1 MGQSKRTAASYL
13 AEQRNTTVN
22 PFEGLTKQKMKELYD
37 EKIRGSGKSSKE
49 LKKIADQMQAALRR
63 SAKKSSGGASKTQ
76 TTRQQQT
83 PTTPTKPRQQRRTAT
98 SSSTKPE
105 TNSKAKSEAAR
116 ITSAM
121 LDDIKKRKSGTRGK
135 FRGSNPPSPTV
146 VRPGS
151 NTGATVDPRERSLR
165 KNREES
171 KRKKGSTVEGR
182 KNIAAQV
189 REASGSSKRNQKLV
203 EARRRR
209 AREEA
214 LKKNLREMFASK
226 YNN

>member
-1 MGQSKRTAASYL
+1 MAKQHTTLAPGLVEKLKNASSL
-13 AEQRNTTVN
+13 DA
-22 PFEGLTKQKMKELYD
+22 M
-37 EKIRGSGKSSKE
+37 
-49 LKKIADQMQAALRR
+49 KKIYRNMNPAEREAAAGVFVRE
-63 SAKKSSGGASKTQ
+63 AKKKPVKSPAPKAKAAAK
-76 TTRQQQT
+76 QQQ
-83 PTTPTKPRQQRRTAT
+83 RTAT
-98 SSSTKPE
+98 SSSSTPTKPK
-105 TNSKAKSEAAR
+105 TQKPPA
-116 ITSAM
+116 
-121 LDDIKKRKSGTRGK
+121 TRGK

-151 NTGATVDPRERSLR
+151 KTGAAVDPRERSVS
-165 KNREES
+165 KNLQES
-171 KRKKGSTVEGR
+171 KRKKGSTVKGR

-214 LKKNLREMFASK
+214 LKKNLREMLASK